1 MKRRDFLTALAA
13 ALGLPDWSA
22 RAQTA
27 ATDPTIRSIS
37 KGARLATGRVKL
49 ELPVIADN
57 GNAVP
62 LKVSVDSP
70 MSAEDF
76 VKVIHLVSDR
86 NPVRHMAAFHFSPRS
101 GRAQLS
107 TRVRL
112 SGSPSSSSEGSSHS
126 VSVSA
131 RLRCAAM
138 KMMPS
143 ARGSRACFRS

>member
-1 MKRRDFLTALAA
+1 MKRRNFLTALAA
-13 ALGLPDWSA
+13 ALGLPGWSA
-22 RAQTA
+22 RAQIA
-27 ATDPTIRSIS
+27 AIDPTIQSIS

-76 VKVIHLVSDR
+76 VKVIYLVSDR
-86 NPVRHMAAFHFSPRS
+86 NPVRHMAAFHLGPRS

-112 SGSPSSSSEGSSHS
+112 SGSQTVTALAEMSDGTFWMDRARVQVTLSACIDESEWN
-126 VSVSA
+126 
-131 RLRCAAM
+131 
-138 KMMPS
+138 K
-143 ARGSRACFRS
+143 